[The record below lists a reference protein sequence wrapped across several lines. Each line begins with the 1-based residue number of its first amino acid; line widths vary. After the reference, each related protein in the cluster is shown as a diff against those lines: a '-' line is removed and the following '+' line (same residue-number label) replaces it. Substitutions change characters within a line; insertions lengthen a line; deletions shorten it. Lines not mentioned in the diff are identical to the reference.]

1 MKTFSIQEALLAG
14 WTGFKGR
21 GVFLVAII
29 LTVGILTGAPQWGI
43 QQIQTNWLA
52 ISLALVVL
60 AFEYFL
66 YAGVIK
72 IMLAVTDGKE
82 TRFGDL
88 FSCGDVF
95 IPYFLG
101 AILNGLLIMLGIM
114 LLVVPGLIAMVMFL
128 FYGLFI
134 IDKKVGPVEAL
145 KASAALTKG
154 VRWKLFGFTLVLALI
169 NIVGALLF
177 LVGLLVSIPVSW
189 IALAYVYRKL
199 LPQTQFV

>member
-1 MKTFSIQEALLAG
+1 
-14 WTGFKGR
+14 
-21 GVFLVAII
+21 
-29 LTVGILTGAPQWGI
+29 
-43 QQIQTNWLA
+43 
-52 ISLALVVL
+52 
-60 AFEYFL
+60 
-66 YAGVIK
+66 
-72 IMLAVTDGKE
+72 MLAVTDGKE

-95 IPYFLG
+95 VPYLLG
-101 AILNGLLIMLGIM
+101 AILYGLIVALGAVLLI
-114 LLVVPGLIAMVMFL
+114 VPGLIAMVMFL
-128 FYGLFI
+128 FYGFFI
-134 IDKKVGPVEAL
+134 IDKKVGPVESL

-177 LVGLLVSIPVSW
+177 IVGLLVSIPVSW